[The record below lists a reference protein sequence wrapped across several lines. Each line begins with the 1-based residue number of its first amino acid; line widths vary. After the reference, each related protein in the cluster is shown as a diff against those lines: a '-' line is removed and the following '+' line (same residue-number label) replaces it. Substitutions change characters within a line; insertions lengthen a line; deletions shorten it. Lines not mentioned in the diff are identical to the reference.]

1 MPGLVL
7 SDNRRSNYLA
17 TSDVMLTIDGQVG
30 FPLKKNDS
38 IVVRKAD
45 VYTKLVRVK
54 KILFEVVRL
63 KFREEINVWRIM
75 VLYET
80 SGSRRYWK

>member
-1 MPGLVL
+1 MKT
-7 SDNRRSNYLA
+7 D

-45 VYTKLVRVK
+45 VYTKLVKVK
-54 KILFEVVRL
+54 KRSFSEVVRL
-63 KFREEINVWRIM
+63 KFRGGN
-75 VLYET
+75 
-80 SGSRRYWK
+80 